1 VSGYSVG
8 DIAAVQEWGMLGRG
22 WRVEGYEIA
31 IAKSILRKPVL
42 TLEEAYEVGCYS
54 LYHSLGNWNDFE
66 KKPGDV
72 V

>member
-1 VSGYSVG
+1 
-8 DIAAVQEWGMLGRG
+8 MLGRG